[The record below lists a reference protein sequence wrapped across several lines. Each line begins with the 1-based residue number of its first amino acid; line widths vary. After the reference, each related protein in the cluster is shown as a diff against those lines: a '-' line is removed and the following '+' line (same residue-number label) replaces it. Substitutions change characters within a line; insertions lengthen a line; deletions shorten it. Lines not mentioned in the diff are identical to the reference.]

1 MIHRLACLLLLSS
14 ACALPAA
21 EPAPWNV
28 ASVIDRGGLPY
39 RVHVFE
45 DFETTIE
52 KRWWLRGRGVTKNL
66 PESLSSVPNRR
77 SWRAVQSKDFDRKM
91 GDRTRVYK
99 AVVFNPVPGPPMGKR
114 TRLSFRYRLE
124 GTDTLRVQLYSLT
137 NNYHRYLVLRGLP
150 QGQWQA
156 ATVDMTEARRP
167 DGSGGPLSEDERID
181 DIQFYI
187 AHGAELTIDDIVLY
201 EWFEVLTDGSEQPLG
216 DLATLP
222 VVLPLGSHTIGLRV
236 TDTQGE
242 SASTTTNVLV
252 QDTNP
257 PLPVCVD
264 PPATECS
271 GPAGASVALIASAS
285 DVCSPIVVIT
295 NDRTAGGADAS
306 GIYPLGTTPVGF
318 TASDEAGNMAACT
331 SSVVV
336 KDETPPAFNLT
347 AEPAE
352 LWPPNHRMVDV
363 TVVLDVGDLCGPATV
378 DLESL
383 SSSEPDDAAGN
394 GDGKTTGDFQA
405 VTDQLLQLR
414 AERSGA
420 GQGRVYTAIYRAT
433 DDSGNVTVAS
443 LLVPVPHN
451 VGGSTEPMLIVA
463 EHSIAGTV
471 LAWADVPGALLHN
484 VVRGNVERVREKL
497 SRYDLG
503 QLTCIAS
510 GAPQN
515 GTAGFEDAEDPDLG
529 KAFLY
534 LAEYYDGTWSGL
546 GTESAAKERSVA
558 PGQAN
563 CR

>member
-99 AVVFNPVPGPPMGKR
+99 AVVFNPVPGPPMGKG

-201 EWFEVLTDGSEQPLG
+201 DRAVDGERRPFPKRIIFTGWFDTGKQGREWPGDFEIVLHKKPLTWDAARAVVNKQTSKPWIRVHMRGHRLLGKLNRLRFRYRLDREVPLTVTLANSQTGWMQSVVISQPKTDGWGEAEVDFVTQKP
-216 DLATLP
+216 DLKANEIRFS
-222 VVLPLGSHTIGLRV
+222 V
-236 TDTQGE
+236 DQ
-242 SASTTTNVLV
+242 NV
-252 QDTNP
+252 
-257 PLPVCVD
+257 
-264 PPATECS
+264 E
-271 GPAGASVALIASAS
+271 
-285 DVCSPIVVIT
+285 
-295 NDRTAGGADAS
+295 
-306 GIYPLGTTPVGF
+306 
-318 TASDEAGNMAACT
+318 
-331 SSVVV
+331 
-336 KDETPPAFNLT
+336 
-347 AEPAE
+347 
-352 LWPPNHRMVDV
+352 
-363 TVVLDVGDLCGPATV
+363 
-378 DLESL
+378 
-383 SSSEPDDAAGN
+383 
-394 GDGKTTGDFQA
+394 
-405 VTDQLLQLR
+405 
-414 AERSGA
+414 
-420 GQGRVYTAIYRAT
+420 
-433 DDSGNVTVAS
+433 
-443 LLVPVPHN
+443 LLVDD
-451 VGGSTEPMLIVA
+451 L
-463 EHSIAGTV
+463 
-471 LAWADVPGALLHN
+471 LLH
-484 VVRGNVERVREKL
+484 E
-497 SRYDLG
+497 
-503 QLTCIAS
+503 
-510 GAPQN
+510 
-515 GTAGFEDAEDPDLG
+515 
-529 KAFLY
+529 
-534 LAEYYDGTWSGL
+534 
-546 GTESAAKERSVA
+546 
-558 PGQAN
+558 PGD
-563 CR
+563 